1 VPESLDDVLREAHAL
16 ADVLDEPDHELT
28 DDERTKTAELL
39 DRASKAADA
48 QRQAKAD
55 ADQRDNLERLFIA
68 GESKSQHE
76 GVPSLPEHV
85 NGKTSTGLVTA
96 SPADVF
102 MQSKT
107 YRDLMGAYPAGIPES
122 ARIGTLPPAIIPGGL
137 RGKAQPINKP
147 DVVGLT
153 TPPDRLAMPPF
164 PWGPPLTVSDIITT
178 GTTQSDT
185 VEFAQLV
192 TATNAAAP
200 VAEATD
206 IAGSTGVKP
215 ASDLVFTK
223 ITATVRTIAHWLA
236 ATKRSLADAGQLRT
250 LIQSFLTWGIDRA
263 EENQILNGDGT
274 GENFLGIIATPG
286 VLSLAWPGTGT
297 PNAIDQIR
305 KGITSVTWTGL
316 ATPNAIVMNIADSE
330 AIDLAKDTQNRYY
343 GNGPFGLGPSTLWG
357 LPRIVSDL
365 VPAKVAI
372 VGDFK
377 QAVLWDREST
387 TITASDSHASFFIQN
402 LVAILA
408 EERAAFGVFR
418 PQAFCK
424 VATAA

>member
-1 VPESLDDVLREAHAL
+1 MPPDSLEAILNEAHAL
-16 ADVLDEPDHELT
+16 ADVLDEPDHDMT
-28 DDERTKTAELL
+28 DDERTKAAQLL
-39 DRASKAADA
+39 EAATEAATKQKQAQQDEQTRA
-48 QRQAKAD
+48 
-55 ADQRDNLERLFIA
+55 NLERLFIA
-68 GESKSQHE
+68 GEGKTSDELPSK
-76 GVPSLPEHV
+76 PEHV
-85 NGKTSTGLVTA
+85 NGKTSSGQLWT
-96 SPADVF
+96 PAQAF

-107 YRDLMGAYPAGIPES
+107 YKDLIAAYPAGIPES
-122 ARIGTLPPAIIPGGL
+122 ARIGTLPPALIPGGL
-137 RGKAQPINKP
+137 RGKAQPVNKP

-164 PWGPPLTVSDIITT
+164 PWGPPLTISNVITT

-206 IAGSTGVKP
+206 VAGATGLKP

-236 ATKRSLADAGQLRT
+236 ATKRSLADAGQLQT

-274 GENFLGIIATPG
+274 GENFLGILATPG
-286 VLSLAWPGTGT
+286 VLTLAWPGVGT

-316 ATPNAIVMNIADSE
+316 AVPNAIAMNVADAE

-343 GNGPFGLGPSTLWG
+343 GNGPFGVGPNTLWG

-365 VPAKVAI
+365 IPAKKAI
-372 VGDFK
+372 VGDFR
-377 QAVLWDREST
+377 QAVLWDRETT

-418 PQAFCK
+418 PQAFCV